1 MKTRLIL
8 YSSLFACTLVAIA
21 ACSKKFLNPAPQ
33 GTVLQSDYYQNPT
46 EALNG
51 IVAAYNPLSWTTL
64 SSYCPKMV
72 IFNAASDDAY
82 AGGGGAS
89 DNPGIQALNTFTI
102 QAATANVPPDLWN
115 RNYSGIYRANLMLQ
129 VLPSVPGLSADLLSR
144 YTAEM
149 HFLRA
154 YYYFDLVREFGN
166 IPLILTVLQQNQ
178 WFSQLQVKP
187 AQVYAQIEADLGAAI
202 PDLPASIN
210 TSTDGGRATKG
221 AAQALLGKAI
231 IYENN
236 TARMT
241 EAAAHLDS
249 VNTSP
254 NYALLSNFGDIFN
267 PLNKFNSESVFE
279 IVHTSASGVTWNNF
293 SDDQGNVGVQMVGP
307 RGYSG
312 PVWESN
318 QAGYGFNPVTLDLV
332 NAMKGD
338 PRYPYTINNIDSLTN
353 ANYCS
358 YDKTGYD
365 NTGYF
370 VAKFAPL
377 AAYQSTVGVI
387 PLNWTNDEIEIRLA
401 DTYLLEAE
409 ALVRGG
415 GAAPSG
421 LTAQNFLDKVRARVG
436 LPSVPATL
444 DNIYNERRL
453 ELATE
458 GSRFF
463 DLVRTGQAATVLASK
478 GFQSGRNEVLP
489 IPLQELNNTKLVQNP
504 GYSQ

>member
-1 MKTRLIL
+1 MKKRIII
-8 YSSLFACTLVAIA
+8 SFSLFAGILAGMA
-21 ACSKKFLNPAPQ
+21 ACNKSFLVPNPQ

-51 IVAAYNPLSWTTL
+51 IVAAYNPLSWTTV

-72 IFNAASDDAY
+72 IFNAASDDCY
-82 AGGGGAS
+82 SGGGGTS
-89 DNPGIQALNTFTI
+89 DNPGIQAINTFTLA
-102 QAATANVPPDLWN
+102 AATPNVPPDLWS
-115 RNYSGIYRANLMLQ
+115 RNYTGIFRVNTMLSE
-129 VLPSVPGLSADLLSR
+129 LPTVPGLSAALLAQ

-166 IPLILTVLQQNQ
+166 VPLITTVLQQNQ
-178 WFSQLQVKP
+178 FYTELQSTP
-187 AQVYAQIEADLGAAI
+187 AQVYVQIEADLNAAI
-202 PDLPASIN
+202 PNLPATVDI
-210 TSTDGGRATKG
+210 TTDGGRATKG

-254 NYALLSNFGDIFN
+254 NYSLLPNFGDIFI
-267 PLNKFNSESVFE
+267 PTNKFNSESVFE
-279 IVHTSASGVTWNNF
+279 IVHTGTAGLTWSNF
-293 SDDQGNVGVQMVGP
+293 SDDVGNVGVQMAGA
-307 RGYSG
+307 RSYSG
-312 PVWESN
+312 PVYESN
-318 QAGYGFNPVTLDLV
+318 TAGYGFNPVTPDLV
-332 NAMKGD
+332 AAMQND
-338 PRYPYTINNIDSLTN
+338 PRYAYTIINMDSLV
-353 ANYCS
+353 AAGYCT
-358 YDKTGYD
+358 YVPGYL

-377 AAYQSTVGVI
+377 AAYQSTTGVI

-415 GAAPSG
+415 GSSPSG
-421 LTAQNFLDKVRARVG
+421 KTAQNYLDAVRARVG

-444 DNIYNERRL
+444 TNIYNERRL

-478 GFQSGRNEVLP
+478 GFTANKNEVLP

-504 GYSQ
+504 GYN

>member
-1 MKTRLIL
+1 MKTKFIK
-8 YSSLFACTLVAIA
+8 YSSFFLITLVLMV
-21 ACSKKFLNPAPQ
+21 ACSKKFLEPSPQ
-33 GTVLQSDYYQNPT
+33 GTVLQSTYYQNPA
-46 EALNG
+46 EALDG
-51 IVAAYNPLSWTTL
+51 VVAAYNPLAWTTL

-82 AGGGGAS
+82 AGGGNAS

-102 QAATANVPPDLWN
+102 QAATANVPPDLWQ
-115 RNYSGIYRANLMLQ
+115 RNYNGVSRCNTMLEE
-129 VLPSVPGLSADLLSR
+129 LPTVPGLTADLLAR

-166 IPLILTVLQQNQ
+166 IPLITTVLQQNQ
-178 WFSQLQVKP
+178 WFNQLQVKP
-187 AQVYAQIEADLGAAI
+187 AQVYAQIEADLNAAI

-210 TSTDGGRATKG
+210 SATDGGRATKG

-236 TARMT
+236 NSRMT

-254 NYALLSNFGDIFN
+254 NYSLLPNFGDIFN
-267 PLNKFNSESVFE
+267 PGNKFNSESVFE

-293 SDDQGNVGVQMVGP
+293 SFDQGNVGVQMVGP

-312 PVWESN
+312 PVWESAN
-318 QAGYGFNPVTLDLV
+318 AGYGFNPVMLDLV

-338 PRYPYTINNIDSLTN
+338 PRYPYTINNIDSLK
-353 ANYCS
+353 AAGYCS
-358 YDKTGYD
+358 YDNTGYQ

-421 LTAQNFLDKVRARVG
+421 LTAQNFLDRVRTRVG
-436 LPSVPATL
+436 LSSVPATL

-478 GFQSGRNEVLP
+478 GFQAGRNEVLP

-504 GYSQ
+504 GYN

>member
-1 MKTRLIL
+1 MKKRSLL
-8 YSSLFACTLVAIA
+8 YSFLFLSMLVFML
-21 ACSKKFLNPAPQ
+21 ACSKKFLEPTPQ

-51 IVAAYNPLSWTTL
+51 VVAAYNPLSWTTV
-64 SSYCPKMV
+64 SSYCPEMV

-102 QAATANVPPDLWN
+102 QAATANVAPDLWE
-115 RNYSGIYRANLMLQ
+115 RNYQGVYRCNTMLEE
-129 VLPSVPGLSADLLSR
+129 LPTVPGLSSDLLSR

-166 IPLILTVLQQNQ
+166 IPLITTVLGQNQ
-178 WFSQLQVKP
+178 WFNQLQVKP
-187 AQVYAQIEADLGAAI
+187 AQVYVQIEADLNAAI

-210 TSTDGGRATKG
+210 TATDGGRATKG

-231 IYENN
+231 IYENDN
-236 TARMT
+236 SRMT

-254 NYALLSNFGDIFN
+254 NYALLANFGDIFN
-267 PLNKFNSESVFE
+267 PGNKFNSESVFE

-293 SDDQGNVGVQMVGP
+293 SFDQGNVGVQMVGP
-307 RGYSG
+307 RGYTG

-318 QAGYGFNPVTLDLV
+318 TAGYGFNPLTLDLV
-332 NAMKGD
+332 NAMQGD
-338 PRYPYTINNIDSLTN
+338 PRYPYTINNIDSL
-353 ANYCS
+353 AKAGYCT
-358 YDKTGYD
+358 YDNTGYM

-421 LTAQNFLDKVRARVG
+421 KTAQNLLDAVRARVG

-444 DNIYNERRL
+444 ANIYNERRL

-478 GFQSGRNEVLP
+478 GFQAGRNEVLP
-489 IPLQELNNTKLVQNP
+489 IPLAELNNTKLVQNP
-504 GYSQ
+504 GYN

>member
-1 MKTRLIL
+1 M
-8 YSSLFACTLVAIA
+8 A
-21 ACSKKFLNPAPQ
+21 ACNKSFLNPNPQ
-33 GTVLQSDYYQNPT
+33 GTVLQSDYYQNPA

-51 IVAAYNPLSWTTL
+51 IVAAYNPLSWTTV

-72 IFNAASDDAY
+72 IFNAASDDCY
-82 AGGGGAS
+82 SGGGGTS
-89 DNPGIQALNTFTI
+89 DNPGIQAINTFTLA
-102 QAATANVPPDLWN
+102 AATPNVPPDLWS
-115 RNYSGIYRANLMLQ
+115 RNYTGIFRVNTMLSE
-129 VLPSVPGLSADLLSR
+129 LPTVPGLSSALLTQ

-166 IPLILTVLQQNQ
+166 VPLITTVLQQ
-178 WFSQLQVKP
+178 SQFYTELQSPP
-187 AQVYAQIEADLGAAI
+187 AQIYAQIEADLNAAI
-202 PDLPASIN
+202 PNLPGTVDI
-210 TSTDGGRATKG
+210 STDGGRATKG

-254 NYALLSNFGDIFN
+254 NYSLLPNFGDVFT
-267 PLNKFNSESVFE
+267 PTNKFNSESVFE
-279 IVHTSASGVTWNNF
+279 IVHTGTAGLTWSNF
-293 SDDQGNVGVQMVGP
+293 SDDVGNVGVQMAGA
-307 RGYSG
+307 RSYAG
-312 PVWESN
+312 PVYESN
-318 QAGYGFNPVTLDLV
+318 TAGYGFNPVTLDLV
-332 NAMKGD
+332 NAMKND
-338 PRYPYTINNIDSLTN
+338 PRYAATIINMDSLV
-353 ANYCS
+353 AAGYCTYS
-358 YDKTGYD
+358 PGYL

-377 AAYQSTVGVI
+377 AAYQSTTGVI

-415 GAAPSG
+415 GTSPSG
-421 LTAQNFLDKVRARVG
+421 KTAQNYLDAVRARVG

-463 DLVRTGQAATVLASK
+463 DLVRTGQAASVLASK
-478 GFQSGRNEVLP
+478 GFTANKNEVLP

-504 GYSQ
+504 GYN